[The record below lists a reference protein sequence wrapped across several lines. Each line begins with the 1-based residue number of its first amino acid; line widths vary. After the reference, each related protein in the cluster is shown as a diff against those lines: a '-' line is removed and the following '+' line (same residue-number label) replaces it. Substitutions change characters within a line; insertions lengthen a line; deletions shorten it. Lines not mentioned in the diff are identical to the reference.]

1 MRNLVS
7 SVNKNKKESKK
18 RSEKKTGRDKHGHT
32 KTVGDREGPGIEKK
46 WKQPQKEKIGGQRWA
61 KVEKTSISC
70 FGVKVKNVK
79 KRQTFTVVIVKN
91 IYKQNVWKERDLRFL
106 TNILFSTLSLYSAI
120 FWALNMGLGIDIYFS
135 VPFVSDFWCQNRY
148 FACLP

>member
-1 MRNLVS
+1 MV
-7 SVNKNKKESKK
+7 KQK
-18 RSEKKTGRDKHGHT
+18 RSGNAKDAELKKKS
-32 KTVGDREGPGIEKK
+32 
-46 WKQPQKEKIGGQRWA
+46 KQPRKEKLGGQRWA

-91 IYKQNVWKERDLRFL
+91 IYKQNIWKERDLRFL

-120 FWALNMGLGIDIYFS
+120 FWALNIGLGIDIYFS
-135 VPFVSDFWCQNRY
+135 VPFVSDF
-148 FACLP
+148 